1 MSDQLRHLSRVALLA
16 LFVAG
21 TAHAQYKWADQD
33 GAINYG
39 DRLPPAGARVLA
51 TPRGPVASASADTVA
66 LPYALRGA
74 VERYPVTLYTTPSCA
89 PCELG
94 RAHLN
99 KRGIPF
105 SERTITRQA
114 DADALRK
121 LGLSG
126 TILPG
131 LVVGR
136 EGLDGFESGAWDR
149 MLDAGGYPKT
159 SMLPSGY
166 QRPAANVLAE
176 RAAPRPGAGA
186 GTPETA
192 STAPVETPKV
202 TPDTTPPTAFANS
215 AGAPFLLPAMPR
227 TEAPAT
233 SVRF

>member
-1 MSDQLRHLSRVALLA
+1 MSDHLRHFSRVALLA
-16 LFVAG
+16 FFVAG
-21 TAHAQYKWADQD
+21 TAHAQYKWVEAD

-51 TPRGPVASASADTVA
+51 TPRGPIASVNADGVA
-66 LPYALRGA
+66 LPYALRTA

-94 RAHLN
+94 RAHLV

-126 TILPG
+126 TTLPG
-131 LVVGR
+131 LAVGR
-136 EGLDGFESGAWDR
+136 EATDGFESGAWDR
-149 MLDAGGYPKT
+149 LLDAGGYPKT

-166 QRPAANVLAE
+166 QRSAANALPEGAVP
-176 RAAPRPGAGA
+176 RGAAL
-186 GTPETA
+186 TPETLSA
-192 STAPVETPKV
+192 APVDMPRVAPEPA
-202 TPDTTPPTAFANS
+202 PPTAFANS
-215 AGAPFLLPAMPR
+215 TGAAFLLPAMPR